1 VRDGGVTMAAAKP
14 TAAAKAAVNAA
25 AASETETPVTT
36 GEVTENAAVDQAG
49 PILDDSESDGLIAVV
64 VLPRNTLRH
73 DGKKHRQHAKVLL
86 PADEVDRLVKR
97 GVVVTLAQARA
108 DALEQEG
115 VSVSVSG
122 LVKISQV

>member
-1 VRDGGVTMAAAKP
+1 MAAAKP
-14 TAAAKAAVNAA
+14 TAAAKAAV
-25 AASETETPVTT
+25 T
-36 GEVTENAAVDQAG
+36 AAVVQTG
-49 PILDDSESDGLIAVV
+49 PILDDSEGDGLIAVV

-115 VSVSVSG
+115 VSVNVSG